1 MDMWTGLELGV
12 SVYHAFTEIH
22 EAMASGLARALM
34 HGAEGDPV
42 GMLDVQVILHSGET
56 LRGGRPRTTLEPNRL

>member
-1 MDMWTGLELGV
+1 MWTGLELGV

-34 HGAEGDPV
+34 HGAAGDPV
-42 GMLDVQVILHSGET
+42 GMLAARRFCTQGK
-56 LRGGRPRTTLEPNRL
+56 R